1 VGSPQFKQALLE
13 RLHGKLGPGHAGQI
27 RQEAGGVRA
36 EAIIAKELRRL
47 GWKEGELSQRA
58 KSDPGKVGLAAQL
71 REETTLTIGQ
81 IAQRLHLGT
90 RNTLS
95 TNLQERKGTN
105 E

>member
-1 VGSPQFKQALLE
+1 
-13 RLHGKLGPGHAGQI
+13 
-27 RQEAGGVRA
+27 VRA

-47 GWKEGELSQRA
+47 GWKEGELSKRA
-58 KSDPGKVGLAAQL
+58 KSDPGKVGLAAKL
-71 REETTLTIGQ
+71 RQETTLTIGQ
-81 IAQRLHLGT
+81 IAQRLHMGT

>member
-1 VGSPQFKQALLE
+1 M
-13 RLHGKLGPGHAGQI
+13 RT
-27 RQEAGGVRA
+27 
-36 EAIIAKELRRL
+36 
-47 GWKEGELSQRA
+47 
-58 KSDPGKVGLAAQL
+58 DTCTGKVGLAAKL